1 MERLKP
7 ALLKL
12 SRGFTLDRAE
22 AADAFDAVM
31 TGEAEPAQLGALLA
45 MIQLRGPSIDELVGA
60 ASVMRAKVVPVETP
74 QGLRVIDTCG
84 TGGDGAETF
93 NISTAAAIVAAA
105 AGRPRGVAVAKHGNR
120 AVSSRSGSSQ
130 VLEALGVRLTGKPA
144 ILTQCLAELGLCFCF
159 APAHH
164 PAMKHAAPVRQQLGF
179 RTLFNLVGPLTNP
192 AGARHQLLGV
202 FDEALCDPL
211 AQVLLE
217 LGTQSAMVVHGRLG
231 GGALDEL
238 STAGPTVVTE
248 LRGGTLR
255 KWTLDPASLGLTP
268 IQPKDLAAQ
277 GPEDSAAIIRR
288 SLRGERSPA
297 REIIALNAAAAL
309 YIADAAPT
317 LAEGLALALAA
328 IDQGAAEQTLQRLVA
343 LTQADA
349 S

>member
-1 MERLKP
+1 M
-7 ALLKL
+7 
-12 SRGFTLDRAE
+12 
-22 AADAFDAVM
+22 
-31 TGEAEPAQLGALLA
+31 
-45 MIQLRGPSIDELVGA
+45 
-60 ASVMRAKVVPVETP
+60 
-74 QGLRVIDTCG
+74 
-84 TGGDGAETF
+84 
-93 NISTAAAIVAAA
+93 
-105 AGRPRGVAVAKHGNR
+105 
-120 AVSSRSGSSQ
+120 
-130 VLEALGVRLTGKPA
+130 
-144 ILTQCLAELGLCFCF
+144 
-159 APAHH
+159 
-164 PAMKHAAPVRQQLGF
+164 
-179 RTLFNLVGPLTNP
+179 GPLTNP